1 MFVHLGEDMLIDSK
15 SIVAIINAENSMGA
29 SSTKE
34 FLRIAR
40 EEGFVQQIGS
50 EFASIVITDKTVY
63 LSPISS
69 QTLKKRAGYIDEL
82 ETNFCLE
89 GVS

>member
-1 MFVHLGEDMLIDSK
+1 MFVHLGEDVLINSK
-15 SIVAIINAENSMGA
+15 SIVAIINAEISMGA
-29 SSTKE
+29 SSTKD
-34 FLRIAR
+34 FLRIAQ
-40 EEGFVQQIGS
+40 EEGFVKKIS
-50 EFASIVITDKTVY
+50 EEYASIVITDKIIY